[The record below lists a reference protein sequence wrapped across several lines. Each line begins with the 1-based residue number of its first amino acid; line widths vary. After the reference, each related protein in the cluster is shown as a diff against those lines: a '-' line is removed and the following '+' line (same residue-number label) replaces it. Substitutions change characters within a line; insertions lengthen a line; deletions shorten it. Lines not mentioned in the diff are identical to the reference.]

1 MNRFLTAW
9 KQRSATLAEA
19 RQAAFKPSVWLLV
32 PIFLLVF
39 LVAQLASLIVAVPA
53 VLPDVLQ
60 HGPEAIDQALNGPKL
75 WGSLFA
81 TIPVTAV
88 FIFYMK
94 RIERRSYLS
103 MGFTRGGT
111 AKRYLQ
117 GLGWGFAMCI
127 AALGIAWALGGMRFE
142 GFTGQIPWGMLLLL
156 FVGFLFQGMSE
167 EVVCRSFLM
176 VSAAN
181 RAPLWIAVA
190 LNSLIFAAM
199 HLANSG
205 VTFFSFANLVLY
217 GVFASFYFLR
227 TDNVWGIA
235 ALHTAWNF
243 TQGSVLGVEVSG
255 HAIQDRLMHFGA
267 TDAPDMLSGGKFGL
281 EGGVATTIVYLAGI
295 LILVFWPDR
304 QQQAEKENS

>member
-1 MNRFLTAW
+1 MY
-9 KQRSATLAEA
+9 RSAGH
-19 RQAAFKPSVWLLV
+19 R
-32 PIFLLVF
+32 
-39 LVAQLASLIVAVPA
+39 
-53 VLPDVLQ
+53 
-60 HGPEAIDQALNGPKL
+60 
-75 WGSLFA
+75 
-81 TIPVTAV
+81 
-88 FIFYMK
+88 
-94 RIERRSYLS
+94 
-103 MGFTRGGT
+103 
-111 AKRYLQ
+111 
-117 GLGWGFAMCI
+117 LGAGRDA
-127 AALGIAWALGGMRFE
+127 FE

-255 HAIQDRLMHFGA
+255 RAHSGPAHAFRSHRCPRHA
-267 TDAPDMLSGGKFGL
+267 
-281 EGGVATTIVYLAGI
+281 ER
-295 LILVFWPDR
+295 R
-304 QQQAEKENS
+304 QIRA

>member
-75 WGSLFA
+75 WVSLFA

-117 GLGWGFAMCI
+117 
-127 AALGIAWALGGMRFE
+127 
-142 GFTGQIPWGMLLLL
+142 
-156 FVGFLFQGMSE
+156 
-167 EVVCRSFLM
+167 
-176 VSAAN
+176 
-181 RAPLWIAVA
+181 
-190 LNSLIFAAM
+190 
-199 HLANSG
+199 
-205 VTFFSFANLVLY
+205 
-217 GVFASFYFLR
+217 
-227 TDNVWGIA
+227 
-235 ALHTAWNF
+235 
-243 TQGSVLGVEVSG
+243 
-255 HAIQDRLMHFGA
+255 
-267 TDAPDMLSGGKFGL
+267 
-281 EGGVATTIVYLAGI
+281 
-295 LILVFWPDR
+295 
-304 QQQAEKENS
+304 